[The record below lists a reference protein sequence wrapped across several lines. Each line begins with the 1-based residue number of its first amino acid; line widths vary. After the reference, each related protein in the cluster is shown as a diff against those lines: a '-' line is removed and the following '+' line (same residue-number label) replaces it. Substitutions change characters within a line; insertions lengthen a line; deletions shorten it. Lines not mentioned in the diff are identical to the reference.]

1 MPTPSVTI
9 LLPAYNESAGIKGV
23 IDGARAALA
32 DVPGVHEILVVD
44 DGSTD
49 GTGVIAEAAGAR
61 VVSHDARRG
70 AGAAIKTGL
79 IDAQGE
85 IVVLMDA
92 DASYPPAA
100 IPALLKSLDGARQVV
115 GARKEEAGT
124 APRLRAAVKLLLRKV
139 GEFLARHK
147 IPDLNSGMRAFRRR
161 DALAFYHLLPDGH
174 SCVSTLTLC
183 FITMGLRVRFEPID
197 YFPRVGRSKF
207 RVVPDTFRFFVQ
219 ILRSVAYF
227 APLRVFLSAS
237 ALFFLL
243 GSVKSFA
250 DIARRGG
257 LEESDIILF
266 TFALGT
272 GTIGLLADMIGKQS
286 RKAILDD
293 LLRGDDRDPHA
304 AGFPRQDPR

>member
-1 MPTPSVTI
+1 MPTTSVTI
-9 LLPAYNESAGIKGV
+9 LLPAHNESASIKGV
-23 IDGARAALA
+23 VDGVRAALA
-32 DVPGVHEILVVD
+32 GIPGVHEILVVD
-44 DGSTD
+44 DGSVD
-49 GTGVIAEAAGAR
+49 GTAAIAAAGGAR

-79 IDAQGE
+79 VEARGE
-85 IVVLMDA
+85 VVVLMDA

-100 IPALLKSLDGARQVV
+100 IPHLLAALDGARQVV

-124 APRLRAAVKLLLRKV
+124 APLLRAAVKFLLRKM
-139 GEFLARHK
+139 GEFLARHP

-161 DALAFYHLLPDGH
+161 DAMAFHHLLPDGH

-183 FITMGLRVRFEPID
+183 FITMGLPVRFEPID

-207 RVVPDTFRFFVQ
+207 RVVSDTFRFFVQ

-243 GSVKSFA
+243 GTLKSA
-250 DIARRGG
+250 LDIGRRGG

-266 TFALGT
+266 TFALGA

-286 RKAILDD
+286 RKSILDD
-293 LLRGDDRDPHA
+293 LLRREDREAPS
-304 AGFPRQDPR
+304 GSPSQQGPP

>member
-1 MPTPSVTI
+1 MSTPSLTI
-9 LLPAYNESAGIKGV
+9 LLPAYNESASVKGV
-23 IDGARAALA
+23 VDGVRAVLA
-32 DVPGVHEILVVD
+32 DDPGVHEILVVD
-44 DGSTD
+44 DGSSD
-49 GTGVIAEAAGAR
+49 GTGAIAAASGAR
-61 VVSHDARRG
+61 VVSHDQRRG

-79 IDAQGE
+79 VAARGE
-85 IVVLMDA
+85 VVLLMDA
-92 DASYPPAA
+92 DASYPAAA
-100 IPALLKSLDGARQVV
+100 IPVLLKALDGARQVV
-115 GARKEEAGT
+115 GARREEAGR
-124 APRLRAAVKLLLRKV
+124 APRLRAVVKFLLRKV
-139 GEFLARHK
+139 GEFLARHR

-183 FITMGLRVRFEPID
+183 FITMGLPVRFEPID
-197 YFPRVGRSKF
+197 YYARVGRSKF

-243 GSVKSFA
+243 GTVKSFA

-293 LLRGDDRDPHA
+293 LLRRDDRDPHA
-304 AGFPRQDPR
+304 AGLPRQHPR